1 MNNNKLFSFKKELLR
16 AGIYG
21 LIAVMFADL
30 IFFSIY
36 NKNQI
41 YITII
46 LIILEI
52 ITLVFLYIDASNI
65 NKRKLL
71 FIKNNSILEHNINKT
86 VSKENIIDR
95 LRYFGYSMYSVNS
108 SRVFINADIIKN
120 KKSVI
125 IYAYYFI
132 LADIDKDGEA
142 VLNNIKNEINEIFD
156 LYADDN
162 QKLFRKYYDV
172 KDDND
177 KILKAK
183 LYNYAVF
190 IFYGDSIPNR
200 IIEMSEY
207 GYTKEKLLNSNAQI
221 FTLSYL
227 PSENKLYFADAVEN
241 IININRFP
249 KNDFVY
255 IIKDIFSL

>member
-16 AGIYG
+16 ASVYG
-21 LIAVMFADL
+21 VIAIAFANL

-36 NKNQI
+36 NNNQI

-71 FIKNNSILEHNINKT
+71 FIKNNSVLEHNINKK
-86 VSKENIIDR
+86 VGKENIIDR
-95 LRYFGYSMYSVNS
+95 LRYFGYSMYSINS
-108 SRVFINADIIKN
+108 SRVFINAEVIKN
-120 KKSVI
+120 KKSI
-125 IYAYYFI
+125 IIHAYYFF
-132 LADIDKDGEA
+132 LVDIDKDGEA
-142 VLNNIKNEINEIFD
+142 VLNNIKNELNEIFD
-156 LYADDN
+156 LYVDDN
-162 QKLFRKYYDV
+162 QKLFK

-177 KILKAK
+177 KDKIVKAK
-183 LYNYAVF
+183 LYNHAVF
-190 IFYGDSIPNR
+190 IFYGDNIPSR
-200 IIEMSEY
+200 IIDMSEY

-221 FTLSYL
+221 FSVSYL
-227 PSENKLYFADAVEN
+227 PSDNKLYFADAIEN
-241 IININRFP
+241 VINLNKFP

>member
-16 AGIYG
+16 ASVYG
-21 LIAVMFADL
+21 VIAIAFANL

-36 NKNQI
+36 NNNQI
-41 YITII
+41 YITVI

-71 FIKNNSILEHNINKT
+71 FIKNNSVLEHNVNKK
-86 VSKENIIDR
+86 VGKENIIDR
-95 LRYFGYSMYSVNS
+95 LKYFGYSMYSINS
-108 SRVFINADIIKN
+108 SRVFINADVIKN
-120 KKSVI
+120 KKSI
-125 IYAYYFI
+125 IIHAYYFF
-132 LADIDKDGEA
+132 LVDIDKDGEA

-156 LYADDN
+156 LYVDDN
-162 QKLFRKYYDV
+162 QKLFRK
-172 KDDND
+172 DDND
-177 KILKAK
+177 KEKIVKAK
-183 LYNYAVF
+183 LYNHAVF
-190 IFYGDSIPNR
+190 IFYGDNIPSR
-200 IIEMSEY
+200 LIEMSEY

-221 FTLSYL
+221 FTVSYL
-227 PSENKLYFADAVEN
+227 PSDNKLYFADAIEYV
-241 IININRFP
+241 INLNKFP

>member
-16 AGIYG
+16 ASVYG
-21 LIAVMFADL
+21 VIAIAFANL

-36 NKNQI
+36 NNNQI

-52 ITLVFLYIDASNI
+52 ITLVFLYIYASNI

-71 FIKNNSILEHNINKT
+71 FIKNNSILEHNINKK
-86 VSKENIIDR
+86 VNKENIIDR
-95 LRYFGYSMYSVNS
+95 LRYFGYSMYSINS
-108 SRVFINADIIKN
+108 SRVFINAEVIKN
-120 KKSVI
+120 KKSI
-125 IYAYYFI
+125 IIHAYYFF
-132 LADIDKDGEA
+132 LVDIDKDGEA
-142 VLNNIKNEINEIFD
+142 VLNNIKNELNEIFD
-156 LYADDN
+156 LYVDDN
-162 QKLFRKYYDV
+162 QKLFK

-177 KILKAK
+177 KDKIVKAK
-183 LYNYAVF
+183 LYNHAVF
-190 IFYGDSIPNR
+190 IFYGDNIPSR
-200 IIEMSEY
+200 IIDMSEY

-221 FTLSYL
+221 FSVSYL
-227 PSENKLYFADAVEN
+227 PSDNKLYFADAIEN
-241 IININRFP
+241 VINLNKFP

>member
-16 AGIYG
+16 ASVYG
-21 LIAVMFADL
+21 VIAIAFANL

-36 NKNQI
+36 NNNQI

-71 FIKNNSILEHNINKT
+71 FIKNNSVLEHNINKK
-86 VSKENIIDR
+86 VNKENIIDR
-95 LRYFGYSMYSVNS
+95 LRYFGYSMYSINS
-108 SRVFINADIIKN
+108 SRVFINAEVIKN
-120 KKSVI
+120 KKSI
-125 IYAYYFI
+125 IIHAYYFF
-132 LADIDKDGEA
+132 LVDIDKDGEA
-142 VLNNIKNEINEIFD
+142 VLNNIKNELNEIFD
-156 LYADDN
+156 LYVDDN
-162 QKLFRKYYDV
+162 QKLFK

-177 KILKAK
+177 KDKIVKAK
-183 LYNYAVF
+183 LYNHAVF
-190 IFYGDSIPNR
+190 IFYGDNIPSR
-200 IIEMSEY
+200 IIDMSEY

-221 FTLSYL
+221 FSVSYL
-227 PSENKLYFADAVEN
+227 PSDNKLYFADAIEN
-241 IININRFP
+241 VINLNKFP

>member
-16 AGIYG
+16 ASVYG
-21 LIAVMFADL
+21 VIAIAFANL

-36 NKNQI
+36 NNNQI

-71 FIKNNSILEHNINKT
+71 FIKNNSILEHNINKK
-86 VSKENIIDR
+86 VNKENIIDR
-95 LRYFGYSMYSVNS
+95 LRYFGYSMYSINS
-108 SRVFINADIIKN
+108 SRVFINAEVIKN
-120 KKSVI
+120 KKSI
-125 IYAYYFI
+125 IIHAYYFF
-132 LADIDKDGEA
+132 LVDIDKDGEA
-142 VLNNIKNEINEIFD
+142 VLNNIKNELNEIFD
-156 LYADDN
+156 LYVDDN
-162 QKLFRKYYDV
+162 QKLFK

-177 KILKAK
+177 KDKIVKAK
-183 LYNYAVF
+183 LYNHAVF
-190 IFYGDSIPNR
+190 IFYGDNIPSR
-200 IIEMSEY
+200 IIDMSEY

-221 FTLSYL
+221 FSVSYL
-227 PSENKLYFADAVEN
+227 PSDNKLYFADAIEN
-241 IININRFP
+241 VINLNKFP

>member
-16 AGIYG
+16 ASVYG
-21 LIAVMFADL
+21 VIAIAFANL

-36 NKNQI
+36 NNNQI

-71 FIKNNSILEHNINKT
+71 FIKNNSVLEHNIDKK

-95 LRYFGYSMYSVNS
+95 LKYFGYSMYSINS
-108 SRVFINADIIKN
+108 SRVFINAEVIKN
-120 KKSVI
+120 KKSI
-125 IYAYYFI
+125 IIHAYYFF
-132 LADIDKDGEA
+132 LVDIDKDGEA
-142 VLNNIKNEINEIFD
+142 VLNNIRNEFNEIFD
-156 LYADDN
+156 LYIDDN
-162 QKLFRKYYDV
+162 QKLFRK
-172 KDDND
+172 DDND
-177 KILKAK
+177 KEKIVKAK
-183 LYNYAVF
+183 LYNHAVF
-190 IFYGDSIPNR
+190 IFYGDNIQSG

-221 FTLSYL
+221 FTVSYL
-227 PSENKLYFADAVEN
+227 PSNNKLYFADAIEN
-241 IININRFP
+241 VVNMNKFP

>member
-16 AGIYG
+16 ASVYG
-21 LIAVMFADL
+21 VIAIAFANL

-36 NKNQI
+36 NNNQI

-71 FIKNNSILEHNINKT
+71 FIKNNSTLEHNINKKIN
-86 VSKENIIDR
+86 KENIIDR
-95 LRYFGYSMYSVNS
+95 LRYFGYGMYSINS
-108 SRVFINADIIKN
+108 SRVFINAEVIKN
-120 KKSVI
+120 KKSI
-125 IYAYYFI
+125 IIHAYYFF
-132 LADIDKDGEA
+132 LVDIDKDGEA
-142 VLNNIKNEINEIFD
+142 VLNNIKNELNEIFD
-156 LYADDN
+156 LYVDDN
-162 QKLFRKYYDV
+162 QKLFK

-177 KILKAK
+177 KDKIVKAK
-183 LYNYAVF
+183 LYNHAVF
-190 IFYGDSIPNR
+190 IFYGDNIPSR
-200 IIEMSEY
+200 LIDMSEY

-221 FTLSYL
+221 FSVSYL
-227 PSENKLYFADAVEN
+227 PSDNKLYFADAIEN
-241 IININRFP
+241 VINLNKFP

>member
-16 AGIYG
+16 ASVYG
-21 LIAVMFADL
+21 VIAIAFANL

-36 NKNQI
+36 NNNQI

-71 FIKNNSILEHNINKT
+71 FIKNNSILEHNINKK
-86 VSKENIIDR
+86 VNKENIIDR
-95 LRYFGYSMYSVNS
+95 LRYFGYSMYSINS
-108 SRVFINADIIKN
+108 SRVFINAEVIKN
-120 KKSVI
+120 KKSI
-125 IYAYYFI
+125 IIHAYYFF
-132 LADIDKDGEA
+132 LVDIDKDGEA
-142 VLNNIKNEINEIFD
+142 VLNNIKNELNEIFD
-156 LYADDN
+156 LYVDDN
-162 QKLFRKYYDV
+162 QKLFK

-177 KILKAK
+177 KDKIVKAK
-183 LYNYAVF
+183 LYNHAVF
-190 IFYGDSIPNR
+190 IFYGDNIPSR
-200 IIEMSEY
+200 IIDMSKY

-221 FTLSYL
+221 FSVSYL
-227 PSENKLYFADAVEN
+227 PSDNKLYFADAIEN
-241 IININRFP
+241 VINLNKFP

>member
-16 AGIYG
+16 ASVYG
-21 LIAVMFADL
+21 VIAIAFANL

-36 NKNQI
+36 NNNQI

-71 FIKNNSILEHNINKT
+71 FIKNNSILEHNIDKT

-95 LRYFGYSMYSVNS
+95 LRYFGYSMYSINS
-108 SRVFINADIIKN
+108 SRVFINAEVIKN
-120 KKSVI
+120 KKSI
-125 IYAYYFI
+125 IIHAYYFF
-132 LADIDKDGEA
+132 LVDIDKDGEA
-142 VLNNIKNEINEIFD
+142 VLNNIKNELNEIFD
-156 LYADDN
+156 LYVDDN
-162 QKLFRKYYDV
+162 QKLFK

-177 KILKAK
+177 KDKIVKAK
-183 LYNYAVF
+183 LYNHAVF
-190 IFYGDSIPNR
+190 IFYGDNIPSR
-200 IIEMSEY
+200 IIDMSEY

-221 FTLSYL
+221 FSVSYL
-227 PSENKLYFADAVEN
+227 PSKNKLYFADAIEN
-241 IININRFP
+241 VINLNKFP

>member
-16 AGIYG
+16 ASVYG
-21 LIAVMFADL
+21 VIAIAFANL

-36 NKNQI
+36 NNNQI

-71 FIKNNSILEHNINKT
+71 FIKNNSILEHNINKK

-95 LRYFGYSMYSVNS
+95 LRYFGYSMYSINS
-108 SRVFINADIIKN
+108 SRVFINAEVIKN
-120 KKSVI
+120 KKSI
-125 IYAYYFI
+125 IIHAYYFF
-132 LADIDKDGEA
+132 LVDIDKDGEA
-142 VLNNIKNEINEIFD
+142 VLNNIKNELNEIFD
-156 LYADDN
+156 LYVDDN
-162 QKLFRKYYDV
+162 QKLFK

-177 KILKAK
+177 KDKIVKAK
-183 LYNYAVF
+183 LYNHDVF
-190 IFYGDSIPNR
+190 IFYGDNIPSR
-200 IIEMSEY
+200 LIDMSEY

-221 FTLSYL
+221 FSVSYL
-227 PSENKLYFADAVEN
+227 PSDNKLYFADAIEN
-241 IININRFP
+241 VINLNKFP

>member
-16 AGIYG
+16 ASVYG
-21 LIAVMFADL
+21 VIAIAFANL

-36 NKNQI
+36 NNNQI

-71 FIKNNSILEHNINKT
+71 FIKNNSILEHNINKK
-86 VSKENIIDR
+86 VNKENIIDR
-95 LRYFGYSMYSVNS
+95 LRYFGYSMYSINS
-108 SRVFINADIIKN
+108 SRVFINAEVIKN
-120 KKSVI
+120 KKSI
-125 IYAYYFI
+125 IIHAYYFF
-132 LADIDKDGEA
+132 LVDIDKDGEA
-142 VLNNIKNEINEIFD
+142 VLNNIKNELNEIFD
-156 LYADDN
+156 LYVDDN
-162 QKLFRKYYDV
+162 QKLFK

-177 KILKAK
+177 KDKIVKAK
-183 LYNYAVF
+183 LYNHAVF
-190 IFYGDSIPNR
+190 LFYGDNIPSR
-200 IIEMSEY
+200 LIDMSEY

-221 FTLSYL
+221 FSVSYL
-227 PSENKLYFADAVEN
+227 PSDNKLYFADAIEN
-241 IININRFP
+241 VINLNKFP